1 MIIDLRTIIQ
11 GPRNFE
17 LSLQRDWW
25 HSDKKKDQILA
36 LDAPLEVK
44 ISIYRAGDKYVLE
57 GNLSGGLQ
65 VRCDRCLESYHQ
77 DLRAPFRVFLALPL
91 REVDKAEVELME
103 EDLEFD
109 FIRGEKIDLN
119 EVLREQIYLSHPM
132 KSLCRENC
140 MGLCPICGAN
150 LNGRK
155 CQCNR
160 EQVHPGLLKL
170 KNLKI
175 RNTLAL

>member
-1 MIIDLRTIIQ
+1 MIIDLRTIPQ

-17 LSLQRDWW
+17 LLLQQDWW
-25 HSDKKKDQILA
+25 HSDEQKDQILA

-44 ISIYRAGDKYVLE
+44 MRIYRAGDKYILE

-77 DLRAPFRVFLALPL
+77 DLRSPFRVFLALPL
-91 REVDKAEVELME
+91 REMDEAEVELME
-103 EDLEFD
+103 EDLEVD
-109 FIRGEKIDLN
+109 FTRGGNIDLD
-119 EVLREQIYLSHPM
+119 EVLRGQIYLSLPM

-140 MGLCPICGAN
+140 LGLCPICGAN
-150 LNGRK
+150 LNERK
-155 CQCNR
+155 CQCHQ
-160 EQVHPGLLKL
+160 EQGHPGLLKL